1 MPAVGVRDAA
11 DTISVPMLMAN
22 ASEVIAPGENATLA
36 TTRRAAA
43 TPTASHE
50 RKRNMVMLL

>member
-1 MPAVGVRDAA
+1 
-11 DTISVPMLMAN
+11 MAN